1 MRLCDMVDPPT
12 SWEDV
17 ISKILQQWRKKS
29 LNVNVC
35 RLVFGSTMY
44 NIWRNRN
51 EIKHGSHP
59 KT

>member
-1 MRLCDMVDPPT
+1 MVDPPT

-59 KT
+59 KTE